1 MLETR
6 TDWLAL
12 QVMFVQYD
20 TQRKD
25 DPRQAASRIRFIK
38 EIREI
43 FTSSTEKLSDQAF
56 EQGHL

>member
-1 MLETR
+1 
-6 TDWLAL
+6 
-12 QVMFVQYD
+12 MFVQYD